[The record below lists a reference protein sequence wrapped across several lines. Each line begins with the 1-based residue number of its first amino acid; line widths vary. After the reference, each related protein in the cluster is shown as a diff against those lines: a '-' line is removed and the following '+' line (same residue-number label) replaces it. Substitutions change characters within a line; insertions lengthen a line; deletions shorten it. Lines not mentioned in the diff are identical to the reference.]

1 MFFKILLKYVKKIL
15 NLHAPTTRFYGAIVC
30 YLWTKSFKYLKTTKL
45 LFLSLLRKSKRE
57 YYHILDIKNIT
68 DNKTFLKTV
77 KPFLLDKV
85 TSTQKVTLID
95 NDKIVKSDDNTTR
108 DLNTFFS
115 NIVSDLKILDYN
127 NFNPSVENIQESA
140 LKEMKKYI

>member
-1 MFFKILLKYVKKIL
+1 MKYVKKIL
-15 NLHAPTTRFYGAIVC
+15 NLHVPTTRFYGAIVC

-45 LFLSLLRKSKRE
+45 LFLSLLRKSKTE
-57 YYHILDIKNIT
+57 YYNILDIINIT